1 MREAAG
7 VAAAAVALLPEAA
20 DPRALLRHAQPQQLA
35 QLLRRRLV
43 ELRLVRTGR
52 APHVAAKR
60 EQRRA
65 DTRLKLA
72 SFPNDHPGRIPQLR
86 LQTAHGELLRQRLA
100 VGAELLLLALL
111 LLLLLRWLLLV
122 LLLAVLRVVLLT
134 AIHLL
139 ALLRPPLLAAR
150 LLVRLFLRRLPVTP
164 LRRATTRAGF
174 RFLLRRHPH
183 GGRPSVVGRRDT
195 VATSAPERGAAT
207 PRGARACKQ
216 LPCAYLLASRMKVYH
231 PNNLDRMSQ

>member
-1 MREAAG
+1 VREAAG
-7 VAAAAVALLPEAA
+7 IAAAAVALLPEAA
-20 DPRALLRHAQPQQLA
+20 DPRALLGHAQPQQLA

-111 LLLLLRWLLLV
+111 LLLLLLRWLLLV

-183 GGRPSVVGRRDT
+183 GGRPSVVGRSRHGRH
-195 VATSAPERGAAT
+195 ERA
-207 PRGARACKQ
+207 
-216 LPCAYLLASRMKVYH
+216 
-231 PNNLDRMSQ
+231 